1 MNLTNNFP
9 SHVGI
14 IMDGN
19 GRWASKRHLPRLAG
33 HKAGVEAIR
42 RTIEFAEEFGL
53 KVLTFFAFSTEN
65 WKRDKEEVE
74 GIFDIVRSY
83 ANTDFEELE
92 KRNIRLETMG
102 DISKIPSDLFQ
113 KLLEVKEKT
122 KHNTGLILNLAINY
136 GARDELVMC
145 FNNLVKLEKKEI
157 TEQDIAQNLYSASLP
172 DPDLIIRT
180 SGEQRL
186 SNFMLYQS
194 SYSELYFTKVF
205 WPSFKKRHFKKA
217 LKTFSRRER
226 RFGGNH
232 KN

>member
-33 HKAGVEAIR
+33 HKAGVDAIR

-113 KLLEVKEKT
+113 KLLEV
-122 KHNTGLILNLAINY
+122 
-136 GARDELVMC
+136 
-145 FNNLVKLEKKEI
+145 
-157 TEQDIAQNLYSASLP
+157 
-172 DPDLIIRT
+172 
-180 SGEQRL
+180 
-186 SNFMLYQS
+186 
-194 SYSELYFTKVF
+194 
-205 WPSFKKRHFKKA
+205 
-217 LKTFSRRER
+217 
-226 RFGGNH
+226 
-232 KN
+232 

>member
-145 FNNLVKLEKKEI
+145 FNNLVKLGKKEI

>member
-122 KHNTGLILNLAINY
+122 KNNTGLILNLAINY

-145 FNNLVKLEKKEI
+145 FNNLVKLGKKEI

-217 LKTFSRRER
+217 LKTFSKRER

-232 KN
+232 KK

>member
-83 ANTDFEELE
+83 ANTDFEEIE

-113 KLLEVKEKT
+113 KLLEIKEKT

-145 FNNLVKLEKKEI
+145 FNNLVKLGKKEI